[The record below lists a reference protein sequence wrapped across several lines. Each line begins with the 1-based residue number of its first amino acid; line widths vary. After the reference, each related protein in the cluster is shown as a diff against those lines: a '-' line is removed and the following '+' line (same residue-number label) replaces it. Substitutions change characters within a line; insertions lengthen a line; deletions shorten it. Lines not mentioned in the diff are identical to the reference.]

1 MTGEQDIDDVTAF
14 RARLGL
20 PALIDVHTHFMPEQ
34 VLRKVWGYFDA
45 AGPLIGHREWP
56 ITYRDEEQ
64 VRLKT
69 LRGFGVRAFTS
80 MVYPHKPDMAAWL
93 NDWSADFAA
102 RTPDCLHT
110 STFYPE
116 PSAPGYVRAAI
127 EGGTRIF
134 KLHIQVGG
142 YHPADPLLDEV
153 WGMVQDAGIPV
164 VMHCGSGPA
173 AGEFTGPGPMAT
185 LLHRFPRLR
194 PIIAHMGAPEYGEF
208 LDLAESYDGVLL
220 DTTMNFTDFFDA
232 GDFPVAEL
240 PRVRDL
246 GDRILFGSDF
256 PNIPYPY
263 GDALLALERLDL
275 GDDWLRAV
283 CHDNAARVFG
293 LG

>member
-1 MTGEQDIDDVTAF
+1 
-14 RARLGL
+14 
-20 PALIDVHTHFMPEQ
+20 MPEQ

-45 AGPLIGHREWP
+45 AGPLIGSREWP

-116 PSAPGYVRAAI
+116 PSAPAYVSAAI

-134 KLHIQVGG
+134 KLHIQVGD
-142 YHPADPLLDEV
+142 YHPADPQLDEV
-153 WGMVQDAGIPV
+153 WGVIQDAGIPV

-173 AGEFTGPGPMAT
+173 AGRFTGPGPMAT
-185 LLHRFPRLR
+185 LLQRFPRLR
-194 PIIAHMGAPEYGEF
+194 PVIAHLGAPEYTGF
-208 LDLAESYDGVLL
+208 LDLAATYDGVLF
-220 DTTMNFTDFFDA
+220 DTTMSFTDFFDA
-232 GDFPVAEL
+232 AAGPFPAAEL
-240 PRVRDL
+240 PRLRDV

-263 GDALLALERLDL
+263 GHALFALERLGL
-275 GDDWLRAV
+275 GDEWLRAV
-283 CHDNAARVFG
+283 CHDNAARLFA